1 MSFRERSRYYSLT
14 INTVSL
20 KVLSALLVYVFRK
33 MSMYW
38 GKFLM
43 GLRISRG
50 STVVG
55 GLLGSGVVGFA
66 RGGGGAGG
74 VGEGGVG
81 GAGVGWTAGVR
92 GSRAESKIDQMNIIG
107 VDNCKGAFS
116 LNHFYREL

>member
-1 MSFRERSRYYSLT
+1 
-14 INTVSL
+14 
-20 KVLSALLVYVFRK
+20 
-33 MSMYW
+33 
-38 GKFLM
+38 M

-66 RGGGGAGG
+66 RGGGGA
-74 VGEGGVG
+74 
-81 GAGVGWTAGVR
+81 

>member
-81 GAGVGWTAGVR
+81 GAG
-92 GSRAESKIDQMNIIG
+92 SRAESKIDQMNIIG